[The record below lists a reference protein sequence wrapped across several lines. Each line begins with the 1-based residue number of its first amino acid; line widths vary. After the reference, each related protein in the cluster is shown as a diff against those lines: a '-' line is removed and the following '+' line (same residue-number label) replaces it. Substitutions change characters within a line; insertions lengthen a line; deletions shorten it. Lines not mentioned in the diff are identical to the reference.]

1 MGGLHSPSSLA
12 IRPAPVHFMLS
23 KSLSIIKLAG
33 AASMGIFRAGGRG
46 KRYCDVYPPICC
58 GLDDP
63 KRPVVTLQNFQQF
76 RYDFPVF
83 RRRKAAQKGRSGNDH

>member
-46 KRYCDVYPPICC
+46 KRYCDVYLPICC

-63 KRPVVTLQNFQQF
+63 KLLVVSL
-76 RYDFPVF
+76 
-83 RRRKAAQKGRSGNDH
+83 

>member
-1 MGGLHSPSSLA
+1 MGGLHSPFPLA
-12 IRPAPVHFMLS
+12 IRLAPVYFMLS

-33 AASMGIFRAGGRG
+33 AAGMGIFRAGGRG

-63 KRPVVTLQNFQQF
+63 KLLVVSL
-76 RYDFPVF
+76 
-83 RRRKAAQKGRSGNDH
+83 

>member
-33 AASMGIFRAGGRG
+33 AAGMGIFRAGGRG
-46 KRYCDVYPPICC
+46 KRYCDVYP
-58 GLDDP
+58 L
-63 KRPVVTLQNFQQF
+63 
-76 RYDFPVF
+76 
-83 RRRKAAQKGRSGNDH
+83 

>member
-33 AASMGIFRAGGRG
+33 AAGMGIFRAGRCG
-46 KRYCDVYPPICC
+46 KKVLRRVPPICC

-63 KRPVVTLQNFQQF
+63 KLLVVSL
-76 RYDFPVF
+76 
-83 RRRKAAQKGRSGNDH
+83 

>member
-33 AASMGIFRAGGRG
+33 EAGMGIFHAGGRG
-46 KRYCDVYPPICC
+46 KKVLRRVPPIGC

-63 KRPVVTLQNFQQF
+63 KLLVVSL
-76 RYDFPVF
+76 
-83 RRRKAAQKGRSGNDH
+83 